1 MTPTETSDAPLSNDD
16 LTCPEEWLPSIISIS
31 YCFIYCCNSILH
43 YFPQSCK
50 ISRLSDAIVA
60 ALTLVLSLG
69 FNYLPVR
76 AFNTKVITE
85 NFINAACF
93 MVPRHLATGSSRE
106 LRELCAAEETDCYFF
121 VIFQIGRK
129 KLHL

>member
-1 MTPTETSDAPLSNDD
+1 M
-16 LTCPEEWLPSIISIS
+16 
-31 YCFIYCCNSILH
+31 
-43 YFPQSCK
+43 
-50 ISRLSDAIVA
+50 A